1 MELSIYTSPNMAYAN
16 RNVFKTVTSSPR
28 AVVSI
33 KHFDYGDMISSS
45 VVLSKSQTSNI
56 SPKDITYVIVTE
68 DNESYHYFVTTINF
82 LSKNKF
88 QLGLYRNAWAGVDLS
103 NTLGRISRGTTTPY
117 NIANYKPNTIGV
129 NNTKNREVYI
139 TDQFTH
145 QTNGLITKPSSWGI
159 LYTSKLD
166 NEAANP
172 YIDVGVP
179 PYVVS
184 GTEKLES
191 SYYRDIIA
199 VPSSQGFSYTISNL
213 KDRLI
218 IVLQSGAS
226 YTNAQNKDQIYGIM
240 RIYKDCTYSLDVT
253 TNEYTTRVKLRIIK
267 LGTELLTST
276 ILTEDTFKSGTVE
289 RGFVTPSTILMTN
302 KVSTAQA
309 NISVETLNNFVGTL
323 YYKPI
328 DLVYGIRNY
337 QNDNSLV
344 NQYGSTI
351 TADNTQ
357 YNFQSK
363 ELVNSL
369 DGSIVDI
376 EGEYFM
382 TSVSRSS
389 VAHTQQT
396 TKETKPIWNG
406 NYFIDDSNSR
416 LWYIEPEYQ
425 PLNKLQVN
433 WGSSN
438 ATSTYSINST
448 YENNPMYVLQ
458 DFSIL
463 TQSYTYTSL
472 GGFRVVFDKLKL
484 NNSMRILEPYGI
496 MAIPLFDIR
505 IKQGA
510 DYRETSGIYNQQVF
524 YELISKYSGG
534 NNPFIVDAQII
545 PYAPTI
551 FKTNHVRGTNEY
563 IDYTNLTD
571 IISSTTDSYLGAP
584 CIMLESSDINVDVYI
599 DLNPYR
605 DIQKEYTIRN
615 YRLQSPAQ
623 DGAFD
628 FKYYDYNRTGQPFK
642 VDGEV
647 AGDTLIQIDITL
659 KPFGLYMHAKPYCR
673 DGSLVALQEF
683 DDMSGM
689 ICGQGVF
696 QSSLT
701 SSAFETYKRE
711 NSMYTQIQKRKIE
724 TMNINQDTERT
735 NEKWSAVTATL
746 QATAMGAL
754 AGASLGGGSAVLS
767 ASLGTAGAAAAGV
780 TTGLAYNA
788 QNKAN
793 EELRKAEIKEAND
806 YYDFNLQTI
815 KNLPNTLNR
824 VSSLNQDILNHFCIF
839 VEVYDCTTDERQ
851 LYDTY
856 TELLGNNL
864 ELNDNIENYLLDGK
878 YIKATI
884 FRSDIK
890 QDIISAIKSDLEKG
904 VYYNEQI

>member
-1 MELSIYTSPNMAYAN
+1 MAYAN
-16 RNVFKTVTSSPR
+16 RNVFKTVTSSPE

-33 KHFDYGDMISSS
+33 KHFDYGDMINSS

-56 SPKDITYVIVTE
+56 SPRDITYIIINDDGEVT
-68 DNESYHYFVTTINF
+68 HYFATTVEF

-88 QLGLYRNAWAGVDLS
+88 RLGLYRNAWVDADLS

-129 NNTKNREVYI
+129 NTTKNREVYI

-166 NEAANP
+166 DEAENP

-184 GTEKLES
+184 GTQKLES
-191 SYYRDIIA
+191 SYYRDITA
-199 VPSSQGFSYTISNL
+199 VPSTQGFSYTISNI
-213 KDRLI
+213 KDRLM
-218 IVLQSGAS
+218 IVLQSGVG
-226 YTNAQNKDQIYGIM
+226 YTNNDNKQQIYGMM
-240 RIYKDCTYSLDVT
+240 RIYNDCTYSLDITPT
-253 TNEYTTRVKLRIIK
+253 TISLRITNI
-267 LGTELLTST
+267 GTEILSSS
-276 ILTEDTFKSGTVE
+276 ILTEDSFKTGSTY
-289 RGFVTPSTILMTN
+289 RNYVTPSTLLLTS

-309 NISVETLNNFVGTL
+309 QVSLQTLENFVSGIYNKPISVYINSLS
-323 YYKPI
+323 
-328 DLVYGIRNY
+328 NY

-351 TADNTQ
+351 TANNTQ

-382 TSVSRSS
+382 TSVSYNS
-389 VAHTQQT
+389 VAYTQQS
-396 TKETKPIWNG
+396 TKDTKPIYGG
-406 NYFIDDSNSR
+406 NSFVDDSQSAN
-416 LWYIEPEYQ
+416 WYLFPDYL
-425 PLNKLQVN
+425 PLNKPVVR

-438 ATSTYSINST
+438 ATYTTSLNST
-448 YENNPMYVLQ
+448 YANNTMTILQ

-472 GGFRVVFDKLKL
+472 GGFRVTFDKLKL
-484 NNSMRILEPYGI
+484 NHSMRMLEPYGI
-496 MAIPLFDIR
+496 MAIPLFDIK
-505 IKQGA
+505 IKQGL

-524 YELISKYSGG
+524 YELITKYSGG
-534 NNPFIVDAQII
+534 SNPFIVDAQII

-571 IISSTTDSYLGAP
+571 IISTATDTYLGAP

-599 DLNPYR
+599 NLNPYS

-623 DGAFD
+623 DGAID
-628 FKYYDYNRTGQPFK
+628 FKYYDYNRTGQPFTIG
-642 VDGEV
+642 GEV
-647 AGDTLIQIDITL
+647 VGDTLIQIDITL

-711 NSMYTQIQKRKIE
+711 NSMHTQIQERKIE
-724 TMNINQDTERT
+724 TMNINQGAERT
-735 NEKWSAVTATL
+735 NEKWSVVTSTL
-746 QATAMGAL
+746 QATAMGTL
-754 AGASLGGGSAVLS
+754 AGASMAATTPGKIA
-767 ASLGTAGAAAAGV
+767 AGTVAGVAAGATVVAAGV
-780 TTGLAYNA
+780 EQY
-788 QNKAN
+788 KAN

-806 YYDFNLQTI
+806 YYNLNLQTI

-856 TELLGNNL
+856 AELLGNNL
-864 ELNDNIENYLLDGK
+864 EINDNIENYLLDGK